1 MHRTP
6 SEESN
11 RAIGD
16 NIFKLK
22 SINLVFNLTTSHVE
36 CNIPI
41 CSFKDV

>member
-1 MHRTP
+1 MHRTL

-22 SINLVFNLTTSHVE
+22 SINLVFNLTTWHVE

-41 CSFKDV
+41 YNFKDV